1 MTAACRTARPL
12 HHTAPPADSP
22 VDAGRRRLLRAG
34 RLLPLGAAPLLAAL
48 GGCATL
54 GQLSILVASHGRWP
68 GDAALQ
74 RFRWDR
80 LPSQQDDAART
91 AQVEA
96 AALPALQRV
105 GLELATDG
113 APPTLGVQLAVRRA
127 LVGPAAWEDPRFWP
141 APAWR
146 VGVGVQLGG
155 GSRPGWGVS
164 SRWPWPP
171 EPARE
176 SWEVTVLLRQLADAQ
191 PLYEA
196 RARLEGYASP
206 ATESLWRTL
215 FSAALSDA
223 PQARPEPHTVRLAPV
238 A

>member
-1 MTAACRTARPL
+1 MTAALDPTRLP
-12 HHTAPPADSP
+12 APPTDAP
-22 VDAGRRRLLRAG
+22 ADAGRRGLLRAG
-34 RLLPLGAAPLLAAL
+34 SLLPLGAAPLLAAL

-68 GDAALQ
+68 DDAALQ

-80 LPSQQDDAART
+80 LPSQQDDAARS

-105 GLELATDG
+105 GLERADDG
-113 APPTLGVQLAVRRA
+113 APPTLGVQLAVHRA
-127 LVGPAAWEDPRFWP
+127 LIGPAAWEDPRFWP

-146 VGVGVQLGG
+146 VGVGVGVQRGG
-155 GSRPGWGVS
+155 GPRPGWGVS
-164 SRWPWPP
+164 GRWPWPP
-171 EPARE
+171 EPTRE
-176 SWEVTVLLRQLADAQ
+176 SWEVAVLLRQLADAQ

-223 PQARPEPHTVRLAPV
+223 PRSRPEPHTVRLAPV